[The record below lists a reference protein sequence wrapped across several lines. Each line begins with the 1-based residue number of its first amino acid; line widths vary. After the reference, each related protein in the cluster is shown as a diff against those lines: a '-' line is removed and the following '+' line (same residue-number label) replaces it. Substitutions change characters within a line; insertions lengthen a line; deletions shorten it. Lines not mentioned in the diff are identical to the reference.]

1 VQDFR
6 VVDLGVVL
14 VLASSTFYLEGKSLF
29 RIAMDKNMLSNS
41 MSIAIQGYLGT
52 QSI

>member
-14 VLASSTFYLEGKSLF
+14 VLASSTFYLEGESLF
-29 RIAMDKNMLSNS
+29 RIAMDKNVFHIDSLVPSS
-41 MSIAIQGYLGT
+41 S
-52 QSI
+52 SR